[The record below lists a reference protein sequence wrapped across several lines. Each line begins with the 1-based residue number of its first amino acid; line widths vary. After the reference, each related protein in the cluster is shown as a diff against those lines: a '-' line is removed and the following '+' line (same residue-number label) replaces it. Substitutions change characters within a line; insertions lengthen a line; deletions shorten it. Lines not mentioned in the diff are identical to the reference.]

1 VDVGE
6 RSIVVHHAMP
16 TPNCNTSNT
25 RVFDPFNPP
34 TSRSQH
40 LLAPHLIHGTV
51 EQCILVL
58 FLLLTNLPLDGVAPT
73 GWPEG
78 HPRSG
83 RHHPRRAEV
92 VLTNEVDQQPPGVYE
107 CRLIVAENA
116 YHALSRH
123 ELDPPLRLRIV
134 EHPDDVRQ
142 GPEFLSVGTFW

>member
-1 VDVGE
+1 VSE
-6 RSIVVHHAMP
+6 QQQMP
-16 TPNCNTSNT
+16 LYKQGDNV
-25 RVFDPFNPP
+25 R
-34 TSRSQH
+34 
-40 LLAPHLIHGTV
+40 LTV
-51 EQCILVL
+51 ELRDQNGVGQVDALVVL
-58 FLLLTNLPLDGVAPT
+58 QGSSSDDPHRDLHLT

-123 ELDPPLRLRIV
+123 ELDPPLCLRIV
-134 EHPDDVRQ
+134 EHPDDVRE

>member
-1 VDVGE
+1 MSEEHQIPEYKQEDNV
-6 RSIVVHHAMP
+6 R
-16 TPNCNTSNT
+16 
-25 RVFDPFNPP
+25 
-34 TSRSQH
+34 
-40 LLAPHLIHGTV
+40 LTV
-51 EQCILVL
+51 ETRNQKGVGQVDALVVL
-58 FLLLTNLPLDGVAPT
+58 QGSSSGDPHRELHLT

-116 YHALSRH
+116 YHALSRR

-134 EHPDDVRQ
+134 EHPDDIRQ

>member
-1 VDVGE
+1 MFRGLE
-6 RSIVVHHAMP
+6 GAPRMSEEQQMP
-16 TPNCNTSNT
+16 EYKQGDNV
-25 RVFDPFNPP
+25 R
-34 TSRSQH
+34 
-40 LLAPHLIHGTV
+40 LTV
-51 EQCILVL
+51 ELRDQNGVGQVDALVVL
-58 FLLLTNLPLDGVAPT
+58 QGSSSDDPHRELHLT

-78 HPRSG
+78 HPRGG
-83 RHHPRRAEV
+83 RHYPRRAEV

-107 CRLIVAENA
+107 CRLIVAENS

>member
-1 VDVGE
+1 
-6 RSIVVHHAMP
+6 MP
-16 TPNCNTSNT
+16 EYKQGDNV
-25 RVFDPFNPP
+25 R
-34 TSRSQH
+34 
-40 LLAPHLIHGTV
+40 LTV
-51 EQCILVL
+51 ELQDQNGVGQVDALVVL
-58 FLLLTNLPLDGVAPT
+58 QGSSSDDPHRELHLT

-78 HPRSG
+78 HPRGG

-92 VLTNEVDQQPPGVYE
+92 VLTNEVDQQLPGVYE

-134 EHPDDVRQ
+134 EHPDDVRE

>member
-1 VDVGE
+1 MSE
-6 RSIVVHHAMP
+6 EQQMP
-16 TPNCNTSNT
+16 EYKQGDNV
-25 RVFDPFNPP
+25 R
-34 TSRSQH
+34 
-40 LLAPHLIHGTV
+40 LTV
-51 EQCILVL
+51 ELRDQNGVGQVDALVVL
-58 FLLLTNLPLDGVAPT
+58 QGSSSDDPHRELHLT

-83 RHHPRRAEV
+83 RHYPRRAEV

-142 GPEFLSVGTFW
+142 GPEILSVGTFW

>member
-1 VDVGE
+1 MSE
-6 RSIVVHHAMP
+6 EQQMP
-16 TPNCNTSNT
+16 EYKQGDNV
-25 RVFDPFNPP
+25 R
-34 TSRSQH
+34 
-40 LLAPHLIHGTV
+40 LTV
-51 EQCILVL
+51 ELRDQNGVGQVDALVVL
-58 FLLLTNLPLDGVAPT
+58 QGSSSDDPHRELHLT

-83 RHHPRRAEV
+83 RHYPRRAEV

-116 YHALSRH
+116 YHALSGH

>member
-1 VDVGE
+1 MSE
-6 RSIVVHHAMP
+6 EQQMP
-16 TPNCNTSNT
+16 EYKQGDNV
-25 RVFDPFNPP
+25 R
-34 TSRSQH
+34 
-40 LLAPHLIHGTV
+40 LTV
-51 EQCILVL
+51 ELQDQNGVGQVDALVVL
-58 FLLLTNLPLDGVAPT
+58 QGSSSDDPHRELHLT

-78 HPRSG
+78 HPRGG

-92 VLTNEVDQQPPGVYE
+92 VLTNEVDQQLPGVYE

-134 EHPDDVRQ
+134 EHPDDVRE

>member
-1 VDVGE
+1 VSE
-6 RSIVVHHAMP
+6 EQQMP
-16 TPNCNTSNT
+16 QYKQGDNV
-25 RVFDPFNPP
+25 R
-34 TSRSQH
+34 
-40 LLAPHLIHGTV
+40 LTV
-51 EQCILVL
+51 ELRDQNGVGQVDALVVL
-58 FLLLTNLPLDGVAPT
+58 QGSSSDDPHRELHLT

-78 HPRSG
+78 HPRGG
-83 RHHPRRAEV
+83 RYHPRRAEV

-116 YHALSRH
+116 YHALSRR

>member
-1 VDVGE
+1 MSE
-6 RSIVVHHAMP
+6 EQQMP
-16 TPNCNTSNT
+16 EYKQGDNV
-25 RVFDPFNPP
+25 R
-34 TSRSQH
+34 
-40 LLAPHLIHGTV
+40 LTV
-51 EQCILVL
+51 ELRDQNGVGQVGALVVL
-58 FLLLTNLPLDGVAPT
+58 QGSSSGDPHRELHLT

-78 HPRSG
+78 HPRGG

-142 GPEFLSVGTFW
+142 GPEFLSVVTF

>member
-1 VDVGE
+1 VSE
-6 RSIVVHHAMP
+6 EQQMP
-16 TPNCNTSNT
+16 EYKQSDNV
-25 RVFDPFNPP
+25 R
-34 TSRSQH
+34 
-40 LLAPHLIHGTV
+40 LTV
-51 EQCILVL
+51 ELRDQNGVGQVDALVVL
-58 FLLLTNLPLDGVAPT
+58 QGSSSDDPHRELHLT

-78 HPRSG
+78 HPRGG

-92 VLTNEVDQQPPGVYE
+92 VLTNEVDQQLPGVYE